1 MRAKQTAKNLLS
13 SYHDF
18 NLEPAEVRVVRTLSR
33 TRDWFEPKRFITGAV
48 VIGAIVFVVL
58 VLLFTGNLAT
68 SYDWLI
74 GLTPKKEP
82 LTNIMREIPWIFWA
96 FVAVVLL
103 CLFFLPRLAVG
114 RLYLITLVFTVGFL
128 GGHVFW

>member
-33 TRDWFEPKRFITGAV
+33 TRDWFKPKRFITGAV

-96 FVAVVLL
+96 FAAVVLL